1 MKRAA
6 LGVLAVVAWLVL
18 VVLWLVWAV
27 LVYVLVRRRRTRR
40 RLTPDFPRL
49 FRIRPGR
56 APDGPQRMSSGEKS
70 RRLAQLVAR
79 DGLWCQECGL
89 PLRLDVHH
97 TEDDHP
103 EVHHLVA
110 WSICRGEW
118 WANELFNLALL
129 CQTHNRVIGAGTTST
144 LERLR
149 ADLWAA
155 EGAPSSR
162 VAGRP

>member
-1 MKRAA
+1 VKRVV
-6 LGVLAVVAWLVL
+6 LGGLAVVAWLVL

-27 LVYVLVRRRRTRR
+27 GVYLLVRRRRWRQ

-49 FRIRPGR
+49 FRIRPGP
-56 APDGPQRMSSGEKS
+56 APDGPQRMSYGEKS

-79 DGLWCQECGL
+79 DGMWCQECGL
-89 PLRLDVHH
+89 ELRLDVHH
-97 TEDDHP
+97 TDDDHP

-118 WANELFNLALL
+118 WANELFNLCLL
-129 CQTHNRVIGAGTTST
+129 CGPHNRRIGAGTTPT

-149 ADLWAA
+149 TELLAA
-155 EGAPSSR
+155 EGA
-162 VAGRP
+162 A

>member
-1 MKRAA
+1 VKRVA
-6 LGVLAVVAWLVL
+6 LFAGAVVLWLVL
-18 VVLWLVWAV
+18 VVLWLTWAV

-56 APDGPQRMSSGEKS
+56 VEPAGPQRMSYGEKS

-89 PLRLDVHH
+89 ELRLDVHH
-97 TEDDHP
+97 DEDDHP

-118 WANELFNLALL
+118 WADELFNLVLL
-129 CQTHNRVIGAGTTST
+129 CGPHNRAIGTGTTPT
-144 LERLR
+144 LEQLR
-149 ADLWAA
+149 AELWAA
-155 EGAPSSR
+155 EGA
-162 VAGRP
+162 A

>member
-1 MKRAA
+1 VTLKRTA
-6 LGVLAVVAWLVL
+6 LGALAAAAWLVL
-18 VVLWLVWAV
+18 AVLWLVWAV

-49 FRIRPGR
+49 FRIRTGPV
-56 APDGPQRMSSGEKS
+56 PTGPQRMSYGEKS
-70 RRLAQLVAR
+70 RRLAQLVDR

-97 TEDDHP
+97 LEDDHP

-118 WANELFNLALL
+118 WANELFNLCLL
-129 CQTHNRVIGAGTTST
+129 DGPCNRAVGTGTTPT

-149 ADLWAA
+149 AELWAA
-155 EGAPSSR
+155 EGA
-162 VAGRP
+162 A